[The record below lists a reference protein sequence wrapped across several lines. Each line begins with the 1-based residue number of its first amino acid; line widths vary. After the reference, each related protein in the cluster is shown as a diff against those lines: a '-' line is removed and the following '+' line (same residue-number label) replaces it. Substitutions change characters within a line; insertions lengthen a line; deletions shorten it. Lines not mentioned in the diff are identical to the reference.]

1 MARQTP
7 ILRESAKEPASNVA
21 TQGSL
26 PYENLPASTPEGP
39 GAFVVA
45 MPVQQSLSLETAP
58 YLLPQPYDRLRHGEA
73 SRLAAILEGISQI
86 SHELRHSL
94 ALIRGSS
101 QLLME
106 LEREENRYY
115 AAVVNEEA
123 IHLGRLVED
132 LLDLSRLELG
142 KFRLEPTWIDLTSL
156 IREAANTT
164 ALLSDK
170 HTFEVYLPDEVP
182 PIYADATRIHQVL
195 VNLLTNAI
203 KYSPDGGIITV
214 TVTVENDP
222 EDLVFVSVADQ
233 GQGIPEEMLPY
244 LFEPF
249 CCGANATPQGRSV
262 GLGLAISKG
271 IVEAHGGQIW
281 ADSRKGVGSTFTFF
295 LKCNNKLSD

>member
-1 MARQTP
+1 MARTP
-7 ILRESAKEPASNVA
+7 VLREGITGPASDVA

-26 PYENLPASTPEGP
+26 PYENLPASAPEGP

-45 MPVQQSLSLETAP
+45 MPIQRSLHLETAP
-58 YLLPQPYDRLRHGEA
+58 YLLPQPYDRLRQGRA
-73 SRLAAILEGISQI
+73 SRLTAILEGLSQI

-106 LEREENRYY
+106 LEKDENRYY

-142 KFRLEPTWIDLTSL
+142 KFRLEPSWIDLPSL

-170 HTFEVYLPDEVP
+170 HTFEIYLPNEVP
-182 PIYADATRIHQVL
+182 PLYADATRIHQVL
-195 VNLLTNAI
+195 VNLLTNAV
-203 KYSPDGGIITV
+203 KYSPDGGTITV

-249 CCGANATPQGRSV
+249 CRSANATPQVHSV

-281 ADSRKGVGSTFTFF
+281 VDSRKGVGSIFTFY
-295 LKCNNKLSD
+295 LKCNNKLPD

>member
-1 MARQTP
+1 MVRQTL
-7 ILRESAKEPASNVA
+7 IFQEGTTGPASDVA

-26 PYENLPASTPEGP
+26 PYENLPASVPGGP

-45 MPVQQSLSLETAP
+45 MPIHEALDLEAAP
-58 YLLPQPYDRLRHGEA
+58 HLLPQPYGRLCQGGA

-106 LEREENRYY
+106 LEKDENRYY

-142 KFRLEPTWIDLTSL
+142 KFKLVPSWIDLTSL

-170 HTFEVYLPDEVP
+170 HTFEVYLPDEIP

-249 CCGANATPQGRSV
+249 CCGATATSRVPSV

-271 IVEAHGGQIW
+271 IVEAHGGRIW
-281 ADSRKGVGSTFTFF
+281 ADSRPGAGSVFTFS
-295 LKCNNKLSD
+295 LKCHNKPLD